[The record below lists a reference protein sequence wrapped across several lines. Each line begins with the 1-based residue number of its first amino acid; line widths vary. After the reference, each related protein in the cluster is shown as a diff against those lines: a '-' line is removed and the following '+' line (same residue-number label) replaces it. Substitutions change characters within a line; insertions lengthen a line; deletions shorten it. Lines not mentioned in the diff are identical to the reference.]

1 MLKILDFI
9 DKQLKKKKLIIGISL
24 IVIAVLFGFYL
35 LGGAKEAE
43 GNYITEIVQKGT
55 ISNTISA
62 NGTVEPVDTVSLSY
76 KNSEIIKK
84 IHVKLGDHVTT
95 GQLLA
100 EQDTANLQAEV
111 TQASASLKSAEANLE
126 ITKNSA
132 RPEELAEA
140 EAKVSAARASYEL
153 AKTDFERNEQLLQQ
167 GFLAQADFDQIKYE
181 YNNAAAN
188 LKQAEESLKLLKA
201 GSRPE
206 EIEAAAA
213 QVESSRAQLQMAE
226 KELAESKMYSPM
238 NGIVSSINGAE
249 GQRATANNDNTSG
262 EGFIDIIS
270 EALQV
275 RAQVNESDIGKLK
288 VGQLVEFTVNSY
300 QDKTFTGKV
309 SSISPQA
316 YTESNVQLYD
326 AIIQLNDNQ
335 TGLMAG
341 MPANVNII
349 VERQENVLTIPKGAV
364 TFGASYQNNMRLSGD
379 QNVKSPEDSTN
390 SDRPNNSSS
399 DSNARINTDSTGG
412 APDKAA
418 TQKEQEV
425 VVVLDGSNKPVLRKV
440 VLGLSDLSNYEVI
453 EGLNVGEEVIV
464 GALGKYTKA
473 VSSQSSSQ
481 SSNKS
486 SSPLMPGGGGR
497 PPGGMR

>member
-1 MLKILDFI
+1 MLNV
-9 DKQLKKKKLIIGISL
+9 LKKKVIVVIST
-24 IVIAVLFGFYL
+24 IVVAALTGFYFW
-35 LGGAKEAE
+35 GGAKEAE

-55 ISNTISA
+55 ISNVISA

-76 KNSEIIKK
+76 ENSEIIKK
-84 IHVKLGDHVTT
+84 INVKLGDHVTT

-111 TQASASLKSAEANLE
+111 TQAKASLKSAEASLE
-126 ITKNSA
+126 IQKNSA
-132 RPEELAEA
+132 RPEEIAQAEA
-140 EAKVSAARASYEL
+140 NVSAAKASYEL
-153 AKTDFERNEQLLQQ
+153 AKTNFERNEQLFQQ
-167 GFLAQADFDQIKYE
+167 GYLAQADFDQIKYE
-181 YNNAAAN
+181 YNNAGAN

-206 EIEAAAA
+206 EIEAAVA

-226 KELAESKMYSPM
+226 KELAESKIYSPM
-238 NGIVSSINGAE
+238 NGIVSAINGAE
-249 GQRATANNDNTSG
+249 GQRAAANNNNTSG

-275 RAQVNESDIGKLK
+275 TAQVNESDIGKLK
-288 VGQLVEFTVNSY
+288 VGQLAEFTVNSY
-300 QDKTFTGKV
+300 PDKTFTGKV

-326 AIIQLNDNQ
+326 AIIQLDENQ
-335 TGLMAG
+335 TELIAG

-364 TFGASYQNNMRLSGD
+364 TYGASYENNIRLSNN
-379 QNVKSPEDSTN
+379 QNAKSMEAGAN
-390 SDRPNNSSS
+390 SELPDNSSL
-399 DSNARINTDSTGG
+399 DSSARPNTDSTGG
-412 APDKAA
+412 APEKEA
-418 TQKEQEV
+418 TQKEQDV
-425 VVVLDGSNKPVLRKV
+425 VVVLDESNKPVFRQV

-453 EGLNVGEEVIV
+453 EGLNIGEKVIV
-464 GALGKYTKA
+464 GSLGQNTETA
-473 VSSQSSSQ
+473 GSQSSSQ

-486 SSPLMPGGGGR
+486 SNPLMPGGGG